1 MNKNENIQYLEEY
14 LERKVEEI
22 VKVKNK
28 LESFKEENQECVEAM
43 DSIERKIT
51 ELQNKDFVSE
61 NDKKHIESLKNTLE
75 IYRDDIMRL
84 SIEILSTNEM
94 LEDLEENIISQ
105 NILLCFLSNNIQYL
119 YHNMIILKYIN
130 KKGCF

>member
-1 MNKNENIQYLEEY
+1 MNKNEEIQYLEVY
-14 LERKVEEI
+14 LERKAEEI

-28 LESFKEENQECVEAM
+28 LESFKEENQECVETR
-43 DSIERKIT
+43 DGIERKIT
-51 ELQNKDFVSE
+51 ELQNKDSVSE

-94 LEDLEENIISQ
+94 LEDLEFDYEMTTEE
-105 NILLCFLSNNIQYL
+105 LVE
-119 YHNMIILKYIN
+119 LKKI
-130 KKGCF
+130 